1 LTLSLLK
8 YSSHSP
14 INFQKYYSIRWYAI
28 CKLVLDQKLRVIFK
42 RKENKIILF
51 CSHSFLNIIK
61 QLESK
66 GSTLNSDSWMND
78 TVITDSTMGKD
89 TFFQVTWSKQPPKIS
104 LWNPNG
110 TAVTNSIVDTASKMA
125 YLTIPG
131 TAQVSNQLF
140 ECL

>member
-1 LTLSLLK
+1 
-8 YSSHSP
+8 
-14 INFQKYYSIRWYAI
+14 
-28 CKLVLDQKLRVIFK
+28 
-42 RKENKIILF
+42 
-51 CSHSFLNIIK
+51 
-61 QLESK
+61 
-66 GSTLNSDSWMND
+66 MND
-78 TVITDSTMGKD
+78 TVIIDSTVGKD

-110 TAVTNSIVDTASKMA
+110 TAVTNFIVDTASKMA